1 MTNECFVVIY
11 LSVSFALERETL
23 EKRSSQM
30 IPPRNNFLRK
40 EMKEKKNLLNK
51 SVHLSRVV
59 NMERGGK
66 SDSTDVL

>member
-51 SVHLSRVV
+51 SAHLSRVV